1 MQVPPQAF
9 KFASSMKHQSI
20 VLTENNTRAR
30 GTAGLLTYPLVVVEP
45 SVSGNTPCR
54 AVFKINSTDG
64 YVCVGVCLPSVV
76 AANGYEFKGNFTD
89 YADSNNNNQHGTFI
103 IHNGGDCGTHGNPVT
118 KTGFSFA
125 AGQSVAVEWQPATR
139 EVWWS
144 VVGTDKRHGVSI
156 PSELLQRGPL
166 HFVALLWNGDD
177 DVSVA
182 S

>member
-1 MQVPPQAF
+1 M
-9 KFASSMKHQSI
+9 
-20 VLTENNTRAR
+20 
-30 GTAGLLTYPLVVVEP
+30 VVEP

-64 YVCVGVCLPSVV
+64 YVRVGVCLPSVV

-89 YADSNNNNQHGTFI
+89 YAVFDYNDQHGTFVI
-103 IHNGGDCGTHGNPVT
+103 SKSGYCCTHGNPNT
-118 KTGFSFA
+118 ATGCSFA

-139 EVWWS
+139 EVSWS

-166 HFVALLWNGDD
+166 HFVARLWYGA

>member
-9 KFASSMKHQSI
+9 KFSSSMKHQTIKLS
-20 VLTENNTRAR
+20 ENNTRAR
-30 GTAGLLTYPLVVVEP
+30 GTGYGYPPLVVVEP

-54 AVFKINSTDG
+54 AVFKINSIGGG
-64 YVCVGVCLPSVV
+64 YVYVGVCLPSVV
-76 AANGYEFKGNFTD
+76 AANGYEVKRNFTD
-89 YADSNNNNQHGTFI
+89 YAAFDNNYQHGTFI
-103 IHNGGDCGTHGNPVT
+103 IGNKYGYCFTHGNQYT
-118 KTGFSFA
+118 KTGCSFA

-139 EVWWS
+139 QVWWS

-166 HFVALLWNGDD
+166 HFVAELCKGA

>member
-1 MQVPPQAF
+1 
-9 KFASSMKHQSI
+9 MKHQSI

-30 GTAGLLTYPLVVVEP
+30 GTTNEYDPLVVVEP

-54 AVFKINSTDG
+54 AVFKINSTGG
-64 YVCVGVCLPSVV
+64 YVYVGVCLPSVV
-76 AANGYEFKGNFTD
+76 AANGYEFKCNFTD
-89 YADSNNNNQHGTFI
+89 YADDNNDQHGTFI
-103 IHNGGDCGTHGNPVT
+103 INNSGGCYTHGNPGT
-118 KTGFSFA
+118 ETGCSFA

-166 HFVALLWNGDD
+166 HFVAELCNGA